1 MVAATAATRCRILPI
16 SRKVFADRS
25 KAFRK
30 AADLFLRSGKNV
42 PAQKLNN
49 CIEGLIMALV
59 VNTNVSSIAS
69 QRHLM
74 ESRKDMET
82 AMERL
87 SSGKRINSSAD
98 DAAGLAIATRMD
110 SQVRGLN
117 MAIRNANDGISVV
130 QSAEGAMQQVTEMLQ
145 RMRELAVQSTSGANN
160 AVDRASL
167 DQEVQQLKSEIDRI
181 ASSTTFNSKNLLDG
195 SFAANIQVGYEL
207 GDTLAIGI
215 GSVSTSALG
224 IGSGAG
230 STGGAGVLISGRNSF
245 APTVV
250 AGHPATIIHAGDI
263 KINDVALGAFD
274 ATANAAD
281 VNGTGTNNNNI
292 ADFVDLVNDADAGVS
307 ASAFNRVAAGNLGTG
322 IIAENQLS
330 IKVGAVGSTPAVEAI
345 IGTSSSMAEMVSNI
359 NLAIGG
365 SVQASLD
372 DGGRLVLSNSTGA
385 SISIAD
391 TSGTVGARDGGTGFT
406 VDDPGTTGADA
417 NIVGGLT
424 AINYNDNNFNGF
436 LRLDSTNGQDISIQ
450 RGNDGLI
457 APGTLADLEDVGF
470 REITESPT
478 GQPYTI
484 TGTSLDSAGIAGTIA
499 KGDITLNG
507 VEIYEASLTANSD
520 SFQGKL
526 DLINAFQTE
535 TNVVASAYFEK
546 TFDFSNVT
554 FVADMTFDING
565 TQVAY
570 SSTMVDTVAN
580 INGATSVTGVVASIN
595 GNNVKLVG
603 TNVQNITIDNFDY
616 DLNDTFEAEVGGK
629 NHSSLSGGTNRTVF
643 FGNLNYTAGMA
654 LTLHFESGGY
664 IGNTGGG
671 ADSHIFTAGASS
683 FTYTVQSGD
692 SQADVAIGFR
702 DLMMS
707 FLQSGDSLNA
717 YAGESVGM
725 FFSAR
730 SVSVGGTGALMFK
743 TGLSIGSA
751 AIRFSVTLPTD
762 ATKAFSASTTNYG
775 SIRLSSLNDSP
786 ISIDLGSNASA
797 NEHGLLEMN
806 VGAADYDTIAP
817 SMGNMVLVSGLSVSS
832 ASGAE
837 SALTVLDQA
846 IIQVGINRSSLG
858 AIENRLDHTISNL
871 SNVVENTEA
880 AKSRIQDADFALE
893 SAQLARAQILQQA
906 GTAMLAQA
914 NAAPQNV
921 LSLLG

>member
-16 SRKVFADRS
+16 SRKVFADRA

-74 ESRKDMET
+74 ESRKEMET

-167 DQEVQQLKSEIDRI
+167 DQEVQQLKEEIDRI

-195 SFAANIQVGYEL
+195 SFSANIQVGYEL
-207 GDTLAIGI
+207 GDTLSIGI

-224 IGSGAG
+224 IGTG
-230 STGGAGVLISGRNSF
+230 STGSSTGGVLVSGRNTLS
-245 APTVV
+245 TT
-250 AGHPATIIHAGDI
+250 TIINAGDI

-274 ATANAAD
+274 GTANAAD
-281 VNGTGTNNNNI
+281 VNGTGTSNNNI

-307 ASAFNRVAAGNLGTG
+307 ATAFNRVVAGNLGTG
-322 IIAENQLS
+322 IIAADQLA
-330 IKVGAVGSTPAVEAI
+330 IQIGAVGTTPATEAI
-345 IGTSSSMAEMVSNI
+345 IGSSNSMAEMVSNI
-359 NLAIGG
+359 NLATGG
-365 SVQASLD
+365 SVQAALD
-372 DGGRLVLSNSTGA
+372 EAGRLVLSNATGA
-385 SISIAD
+385 SISVAD
-391 TSGTVGARDGGTGFT
+391 MSGTNGARDGGTGFT
-406 VDDPGTTGADA
+406 VETGSGVA
-417 NIVGGLT
+417 GGLT
-424 AINYNDNNFNGF
+424 GVTYSANQFNGF
-436 LRLDSTNGQDISIQ
+436 MRLASTNGDDITIT
-450 RGNDGLI
+450 RGNDGLV
-457 APGTLADLEDVGF
+457 APGALSDLQAVGF
-470 REITESPT
+470 REVDESPQ
-478 GQPYTI
+478 GQPYTV
-484 TGTSLDSAGIAGTIA
+484 TGIALTSGGIAGTIGQ
-499 KGDITLNG
+499 GDITLNG
-507 VEIYEASLTANSD
+507 VDIYEATLSSNSD

-535 TNVVASAYFEK
+535 TSVVASAYFEK
-546 TFDFSNVT
+546 TFDFSNVD

-565 TQVAY
+565 TAIAM
-570 SSTMVDTVAN
+570 SSTLASTVSN
-580 INGATSVTGVVASIN
+580 INGATSVTGVVATIN

-603 TNVQNITIDNFDY
+603 NNVQQVTIDNFDY
-616 DLNDTFEAEVGGK
+616 DLDDTFEAEVGGK
-629 NHSSLSGGTNRTVF
+629 NHSSLTKGQIRTVA
-643 FGNLNYTAGMA
+643 FGNLNYTAGMQI
-654 LTLHFESGGY
+654 TLHFESGGY
-664 IGNTGGG
+664 IANTGGG
-671 ADSHIFTAGASS
+671 ALLHSFSVGVTS

-692 SQADVAIGFR
+692 AQMEIAEGFR
-702 DLMMS
+702 DLM
-707 FLQSGDSLNA
+707 FNFIQSGESNNA

-725 FFSAR
+725 FFSAI
-730 SVSVGGTGALMFK
+730 SISVGGTAALQFN
-743 TGLSIGSA
+743 TGLSAGSA
-751 AIRFSVTLPTD
+751 VIRFSVTLPTD

-775 SIRLSSLNDSP
+775 AIRLSSLNDSP
-786 ISIDLGSNASA
+786 ISIDLGSNAA
-797 NEHGLLEMN
+797 VAEHGLLEMN
-806 VGAADYDTIAP
+806 VGAADYDTIEP
-817 SMGNMVLVSGLSVSS
+817 SLGNTVLVSGLSVSS
-832 ASGAE
+832 SSGAE

-846 IIQVGINRSSLG
+846 IIQVGINRASLG